1 MRVREKRAPH
11 EITGYTASDGRTKSD
26 RLTLSSRRGVGARLA
41 RHAHELARG
50 RCVDSIRAWGERG
63 ILPRGRGVGVLGVQ
77 PRDLQRRDRS
87 ATRLWLLAA
96 KSQAANLLREE
107 ENLVEFSYLV
117 WTLLFA
123 RTLILRAEAC
133 DAERDVDD
141 RETERDREILP
152 KQWGGADGVE
162 VLHPT

>member
-1 MRVREKRAPH
+1 MGRAWDLASRQGRRRARRATP
-11 EITGYTASDGRTKSD
+11 GPTASRP
-26 RLTLSSRRGVGARLA
+26 V
-41 RHAHELARG
+41 
-50 RCVDSIRAWGERG
+50 RA
-63 ILPRGRGVGVLGVQ
+63 
-77 PRDLQRRDRS
+77 